1 MNQQLPLAMLTA
13 LAVGGCAFSF
23 STNRAQEP
31 ESSTEE
37 PGQTEEAQ
45 QPEETSATT
54 VASADDSTTQATTDS
69 DDTAQASEEPTV
81 ALPTVQGDAIVLQQ
95 PIQFDPGTA
104 TLMANAG
111 NEQTLAPLIAFLQ
124 KYEKVTQLR
133 IEGHTD
139 NVGEVAA
146 NLGLSGQRALSVKQ
160 YLVEQ
165 GIDESRLL
173 AVGFGDAKP
182 IVPNDTAE
190 TRAQNQR
197 TEFRIAG
204 IGGKPRLGLD
214 PLAGGTPF

>member
-1 MNQQLPLAMLTA
+1 MVCNDD
-13 LAVGGCAFSF
+13 GG
-23 STNRAQEP
+23 
-31 ESSTEE
+31 
-37 PGQTEEAQ
+37 
-45 QPEETSATT
+45 
-54 VASADDSTTQATTDS
+54 
-69 DDTAQASEEPTV
+69 
-81 ALPTVQGDAIVLQQ
+81 
-95 PIQFDPGTA
+95 
-104 TLMANAG
+104 
-111 NEQTLAPLIAFLQ
+111 
-124 KYEKVTQLR
+124 YEKVTQLR